1 MKTVESVRWLLATR
15 AAIRA
20 AAGRDAA
27 RLEAL
32 SHEPALERE
41 ALEKFP
47 DEPSLHQQLQAML
60 ENDRIL
66 ARNGVFPSETDVW
79 DEL

>member
-1 MKTVESVRWLLATR
+1 MKTLESVRWLLATR
-15 AAIRA
+15 ATIRA
-20 AAGRDAA
+20 AAGRDAVKF
-27 RLEAL
+27 EAL
-32 SHEPALERE
+32 SREPALERD

-47 DEPSLHQQLQAML
+47 DQPFLHSQLQAML

-66 ARNGVFPSETDVW
+66 ARNGVFPSDTEVW

>member
-1 MKTVESVRWLLATR
+1 MNTAESVRWLLATR

-20 AAGRDAA
+20 AAGRDAVKF
-27 RLEAL
+27 EAL
-32 SHEPALERE
+32 SKDSALERE

-47 DEPSLHQQLQAML
+47 DEPFLHQQLQAML

-66 ARNGVFPSETDVW
+66 ARNGIFPSDAEVW